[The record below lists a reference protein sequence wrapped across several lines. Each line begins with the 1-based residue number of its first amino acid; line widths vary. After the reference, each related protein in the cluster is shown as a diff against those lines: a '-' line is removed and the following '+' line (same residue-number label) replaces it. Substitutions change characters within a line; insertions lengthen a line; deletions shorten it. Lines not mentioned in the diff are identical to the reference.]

1 MRDIRCVW
9 RCNRWV
15 CEGEGVEVDSE
26 SVCVSVRVGGCICED
41 VYVKQ
46 EERYRAC
53 AVWMCE
59 GVQCECVRMCS
70 VDV

>member
-1 MRDIRCVW
+1 M
-9 RCNRWV
+9 

-26 SVCVSVRVGGCICED
+26 SVCVSVRVCICED

-46 EERYRAC
+46 DERYRAC

-59 GVQCECVRMCS
+59 DVQCGCVRVCMWMCEDLH
-70 VDV
+70 VYI